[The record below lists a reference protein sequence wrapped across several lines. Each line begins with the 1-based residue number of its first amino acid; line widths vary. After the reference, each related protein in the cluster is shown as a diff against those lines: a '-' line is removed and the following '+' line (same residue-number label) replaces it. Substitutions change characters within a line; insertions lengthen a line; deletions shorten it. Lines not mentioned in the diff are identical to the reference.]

1 MEDLCPV
8 SHNLEVPFV
17 KRTEYQVLNA
27 DGDTGRSPFTVR
39 RLVRAGA
46 ARICQER

>member
-27 DGDTGRSPFTVR
+27 DADTGRSPFESSAT
-39 RLVRAGA
+39 GA
-46 ARICQER
+46 SCRCLCQER

>member
-27 DGDTGRSPFTVR
+27 DSDTGPKTPGSQS
-39 RLVRAGA
+39 G
-46 ARICQER
+46 

>member
-27 DGDTGRSPFTVR
+27 DADTGLSIRGHVCSER
-39 RLVRAGA
+39 I
-46 ARICQER
+46 ARCPPYQER